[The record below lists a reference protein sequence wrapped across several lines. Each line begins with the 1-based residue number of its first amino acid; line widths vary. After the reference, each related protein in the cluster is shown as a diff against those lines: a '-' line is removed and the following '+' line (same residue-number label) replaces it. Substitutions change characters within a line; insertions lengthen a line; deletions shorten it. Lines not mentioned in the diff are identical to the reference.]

1 MGIFNKK
8 IVANAMALASVSLS
22 ALVAADYSQHSE
34 INSFIA
40 EMTSEHQFVEEDLRQ
55 LFTQVEK
62 KQSILDAIARPA
74 EKTLTWGEYRD
85 IFIEERR
92 INNGVKFWQKHA
104 GTLARAEQE
113 LGVAPQVVVAILGV
127 ETRYGTYTGNYRVID
142 ALSTLGFDY
151 PPRSKFFRKE
161 LVNFMLLSR
170 EQQQNPLELTGS
182 YAGAMGYGQFMPSS
196 YRAYAVD
203 FDADGFTDI
212 WNNPVDAIGSVANY
226 FKRHGWRAG
235 QPVASR
241 VKVSANFD
249 QSVLTKK
256 LSLTHSVTE
265 LESLGYTA
273 VNPVDGE
280 LDALVMK
287 HQGEAGTE
295 FWMGFKN
302 FEVITRYN
310 RSQLYALAVY
320 QLSEELRKRYD
331 SASSSA
337 LTLDLTATQ
346 EMAK

>member
-22 ALVAADYSQHSE
+22 ALVAADYSQHNE

-170 EQQQNPLELTGS
+170 EQQQSPLELTGS

-241 VKVSANFD
+241 VKVSAAFD
-249 QSVLTKK
+249 QSALTKK

-273 VNPVDGE
+273 VNQVDGE

-346 EMAK
+346 EMTK